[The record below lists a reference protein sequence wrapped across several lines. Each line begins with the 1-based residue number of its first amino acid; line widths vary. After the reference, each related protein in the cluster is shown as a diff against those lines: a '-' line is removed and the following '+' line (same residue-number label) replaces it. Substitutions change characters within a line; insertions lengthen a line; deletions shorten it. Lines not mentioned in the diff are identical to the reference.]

1 MITTLKKLSALALA
15 TAALSAATFATSS
28 IASANPAHGSNP
40 PGQVISCHPG
50 SGCTLT
56 PSQPPFDRDHDRDHD
71 DYRDH
76 DRDHDRDHWRWSH
89 YEHRGWNFPVTAV
102 SGYAPE
108 SCVYEYKFRTI
119 YVPGVGL
126 ERTLVKVCEAY

>member
-1 MITTLKKLSALALA
+1 MITTLKTLSALALA
-15 TAALSAATFATSS
+15 TAALSAATLATSS
-28 IASANPAHGSNP
+28 IASANP

-76 DRDHDRDHWRWSH
+76 DRDHWRWSH
-89 YEHRGWNFPVTAV
+89 YEHRGWDFPVTSV
-102 SGYAPE
+102 SGYAPD

-126 ERTLVKVCEAY
+126 ERSLVKVCEAY